1 MLNVKDLIEKFESQK
16 QSIDELRKNEK
27 LRQQSIDERR
37 LKKRELK
44 RRGKGDQ
51 YNPLHK
57 VKSIVGIRH
66 SKIDGNHIF
75 KVEWHSY
82 KIGKEEA
89 AT

>member
-1 MLNVKDLIEKFESQK
+1 MNVKDLIEKFESQK

-57 VKSIVGIRH
+57 VKSIVGVRH
-66 SKIDGNHIF
+66 SKIDGNYIF